1 MVGAK
6 LREAALKSP
15 RQLYKFLMRECG
27 KLPKEAQGFYRHSIK
42 QLSVFTMIFSTQ
54 SQKEEERKQ
63 SNEHKSKDTIV
74 VVEQHSLSFNKR
86 ICNCAS
92 YRTMD
97 FKTIIRDESGINAQ
111 QFFKAVSI
119 WRRNP
124 QTVNRRI
131 LASIEVLNIEVNCDI
146 SQVFQLVNTLNISTL
161 GMDREGDSVDN
172 VKLLDVLRIFDQTV
186 ATTAGRKVHVYA
198 VKQLPRTPHIFSTG
212 IEFFLSLSEE
222 SCVINVHKPFFSF
235 KQPLGARMA
244 FMLQQGT
251 DGFTSIS
258 VYQPSNRITSDYFS
272 VEWLKQKLFP
282 RMLKWAV
289 SGDSERTSTP
299 LSSLNLVSAEK
310 YADLYCKLKEKYG
323 KKLIENWPES
333 TDPMKFVYEDV
344 AIAAYLLLLWEKER
358 FETGTN
364 NLQTFIDLGC
374 GNGLLVHILFN
385 EGHRGLGID
394 LRRRKI
400 WDLYPPETPLQVCTV
415 VPSSSTVYPEVD
427 WIIGNHSDELTPW
440 IPIIAARSSN
450 NCRFFLLPCCPYELN
465 GAKYQRYCASKS
477 QYSEYIDYVK
487 NICVHICGFTTHLD
501 KLRIPSTKRICLI
514 GWGRTREEM
523 KKREDR
529 IRQMLSAKTTLTRQK
544 YESSDETIE
553 SEAVEE
559 EWTCDFKPRDKVER
573 VRNCTQL
580 DRTLVANIVD
590 IVSNQLLHEGR
601 AITTE
606 QAPKKLWNAGR
617 CLELRKVAESIPR
630 EAMIHLRKECGGLQ
644 TLLKNHSHIFR
655 VVEGRVEF
663 RVPGAAAAAAAA
675 AAAERINGKA
685 KKKRNELSLPPRVKT
700 KPCWFYKNHPD
711 GCPVTETKC
720 NYKH

>member
-1 MVGAK
+1 
-6 LREAALKSP
+6 
-15 RQLYKFLMRECG
+15 
-27 KLPKEAQGFYRHSIK
+27 
-42 QLSVFTMIFSTQ
+42 
-54 SQKEEERKQ
+54 
-63 SNEHKSKDTIV
+63 
-74 VVEQHSLSFNKR
+74 
-86 ICNCAS
+86 
-92 YRTMD
+92 MD
-97 FKTIIRDESGINAQ
+97 FKTIIRDQSGIDGL
-111 QFFKAVSI
+111 QFFKAVGV

-131 LASIEVLNIEVNCDI
+131 LASIEVLNMEVNCDI
-146 SQVFQLVNTLNISTL
+146 SQVFQRINTLDVSTL
-161 GMDREGDSVDN
+161 GTDGERDSIDN
-172 VKLLDVLRIFDQTV
+172 VKLSDILRTFDQMV
-186 ATTAGRKVHVYA
+186 ITTTTSRKIHVYV
-198 VKQLPRTPHIFSTG
+198 VKQLPRTPRIFSTG
-212 IEFFLSLSEE
+212 IEFFLSCSEE
-222 SCVINVHKPFFSF
+222 SCVINVHKPFSSY

-258 VYQPSNRITSDYFS
+258 VYQPNINVMSDFS

-282 RMLKWAV
+282 CILKWAV
-289 SGDSERTSTP
+289 SSGDCSKRRTSIP

-310 YADLYCKLKEKYG
+310 YAELYCKLKEKYG
-323 KKLIENWPES
+323 KKLIENWPEN
-333 TDPMKFVYEDV
+333 TDPMKFVYEDI

-358 FETGTN
+358 FETGTS
-364 NLQTFIDLGC
+364 NLQSFIDLGC

-385 EGHRGLGID
+385 EGHSRGLGID

-400 WDLYPPETPLQVCTV
+400 WDLYPPETPLQVRYKRNLYKKCTTLSLYTTYFVLQCINAYIPQVCTV

-487 NICVHICGFTTHLD
+487 NICVQCGFTTHLD
-501 KLRIPSTKRICLI
+501 KLRIPSTKRICLV
-514 GWGRTREEM
+514 GWERAHEEI
-523 KKREDR
+523 KNREDR
-529 IRQMLSAKTTLTRQK
+529 IQRMLSAKTTLTTARQNLDK
-544 YESSDETIE
+544 KSSDDSTID
-553 SEAVEE
+553 SEAVQQ
-559 EWTCDFKPRDKVER
+559 WTCDFKPRDKVEK

-580 DRTLVANIVD
+580 DKTLIANIVD

-601 AITTE
+601 IITTE
-606 QAPKKLWNAGR
+606 QTPNQKLWNAGR

-644 TLLKNHSHIFR
+644 TLLKNHNHIFR
-655 VVEGRVEF
+655 VAQGRVEF
-663 RVPGAAAAAAAA
+663 RVPGAAAAAA
-675 AAAERINGKA
+675 ERTVNERP
-685 KKKRNELSLPPRVKT
+685 KKNKLSLPRVKT